1 MTPASL
7 LIAALI
13 STTIPLVAGE
23 SHLTARGPD
32 DDVLVW
38 KTPEALI
45 EGVALIRAKAEASA
59 IIPLIACVPRT
70 GTRVIEAP
78 EDLGR
83 SMRGVVV
90 TSGEWAGCRGVVEQ
104 EDVERP

>member
-1 MTPASL
+1 MILAPVLFAALVVTTPPLLAGEGH
-7 LIAALI
+7 LIAQGL
-13 STTIPLVAGE
+13 
-23 SHLTARGPD
+23 D

-38 KTPEALI
+38 KTPEALV
-45 EGVALIRAKAEASA
+45 EGVALVRAKAEASV
-59 IIPLIACVPRT
+59 IIPLIACVPLA

-104 EDVERP
+104 ENFGRN

>member
-1 MTPASL
+1 MTLATL
-7 LIAALI
+7 VIAALI
-13 STTIPLVAGE
+13 ATTPPLLAGE
-23 SHLTARGPD
+23 GHLIAQGRD
-32 DDVLVW
+32 DDILVW
-38 KTPEALI
+38 KTPGALI
-45 EGVALIRAKAEASA
+45 EGVALVRAKAEASA
-59 IIPLIACVPRT
+59 IIPLIACVPLA

-104 EDVERP
+104 ENFERN

>member
-1 MTPASL
+1 MTLASV

-13 STTIPLVAGE
+13 ATTPPLLAGE
-23 SHLTARGPD
+23 GRLIAHGPD

-38 KTPEALI
+38 KTPGALI
-45 EGVALIRAKAEASA
+45 EGVSLVRAKAEASV
-59 IIPLIACVPRT
+59 IIPLIACAPLS

-90 TSGEWAGCRGVVEQ
+90 TTGAWAGCRGVVEQ
-104 EDVERP
+104 ENFERN

>member
-1 MTPASL
+1 MTLAPL

-13 STTIPLVAGE
+13 ATASPLLAGE
-23 SHLTARGPD
+23 GHLIARWPD

-38 KTPEALI
+38 KTPGALI
-45 EGVALIRAKAEASA
+45 EGVALVRAKSEASV
-59 IIPLIACVPRT
+59 IIPLIACVPLA
-70 GTRVIEAP
+70 GTRAIEAP

-90 TSGEWAGCRGVVEQ
+90 TSGEWAGCRGVVGQ
-104 EDVERP
+104 ENFERN

>member
-1 MTPASL
+1 MTLAPL

-13 STTIPLVAGE
+13 ATTPPFLAGE
-23 SHLTARGPD
+23 GHLIAQGQD

-38 KTPEALI
+38 KTPWALI
-45 EGVALIRAKAEASA
+45 EGLALVRAKADASV
-59 IIPLIACVPRT
+59 IIPLIACVPRS

-90 TSGEWAGCRGVVEQ
+90 TIGEWAGCRGVVEQ
-104 EDVERP
+104 ENFART